1 MGKFQK
7 RNVTNTNNWK
17 ISKKGNTSS
26 KHRRAKKIKIG
37 KIGKIRKN
45 AKIGSWIGKIGLEK
59 LENWIGKIGLEN
71 WIGKLDWK
79 IGLEKLRKLRE
90 IVGNWEN

>member
-26 KHRRAKKIKIG
+26 KDRRAKKIKIG
-37 KIGKIRKN
+37 KIGKN
-45 AKIGSWIGKIGLEK
+45 
-59 LENWIGKIGLEN
+59 
-71 WIGKLDWK
+71 
-79 IGLEKLRKLRE
+79 
-90 IVGNWEN
+90 